1 MLPVPTGCGIR
12 KTGCDCLARIYP
24 LFSSSSGNAEY
35 IGTPEGGILIDCGV
49 SARRLTF
56 ALERCGIRPEA
67 VQGIFITHDHSDHVK
82 GLRVFTKKYGTPVYA
97 QPMTRQCL
105 YRGGW
110 LDPEQECAELNGSAE
125 CAGIRITP
133 FTTSHDTAQSCGYRM
148 EMPDGRTCAVCTDL
162 GYVSENVAAALNGCD
177 LVMLE
182 SNYDK
187 NMLRTGPYP
196 AQLKMRIASQ
206 VGHLSND
213 DCAAE
218 ARTLVSTGTAHLVL
232 GHLSQHNNTPALAE
246 QTAEAGLA
254 GFVRGQDYTL
264 RTAAPETDGRMIVF

>member
-1 MLPVPTGCGIR
+1 M
-12 KTGCDCLARIYP
+12 ARIYP

-49 SARRLTF
+49 SARRLTL

-82 GLRVFTKKYGTPVYA
+82 GLRVFTKKYGTPVFA
-97 QPMTRQCL
+97 QQMTRQCL
-105 YRGGW
+105 YSCGW
-110 LDPEQECAELNGSAE
+110 LEPEQDCTVLEGTAE

-133 FTTSHDTAQSCGYRM
+133 FATSHDTAQSCGYRM
-148 EMPDGRTCAVCTDL
+148 ELPDGRTCAVCTDL
-162 GYVSENVAAALNGCD
+162 GYVSEAVSAALAGCD
-177 LVMLE
+177 LVLLE

-213 DCAAE
+213 DCAA
-218 ARTLVSTGTAHLVL
+218 ALRTLAGTGTAHFVL
-232 GHLSQHNNTPALAE
+232 GHLSQHNNTPELAG

-254 GFVRGQDYTL
+254 GYVRGQDYTL
-264 RTAAPETDGRMIVF
+264 RIAAPETDGRMIVF